1 MAADNGE
8 SVYVPGVARY
18 FKTTMWVGSDD
29 RCRATL
35 PVRPDLL
42 DADGGLRLGA
52 VTYAVDVATGI
63 CSGIAVIERGL
74 WIVTTDIQ
82 VEMVGSVVEGP
93 LAVDAA
99 TVRAGATTV
108 VCEFTLTDLADG
120 RVVGG
125 GTTTNRPFPFEGRF
139 DALRFPRDTP
149 IRHDDGSAVSD
160 EPMATQL
167 DIRPAGED
175 GSVEVDVTDRT
186 RNPWGILHGGITGAL
201 VDLAATAVGNGRTP
215 TTATLRYLSPGRVGP
230 VRATPRVL
238 SEGAD
243 ATLVAIDVRDTG
255 QDDRLVA
262 TATVS
267 LR

>member
-1 MAADNGE
+1 MNAGSDDAI
-8 SVYVPGVARY
+8 YVPGVARY
-18 FKTTMWVGSDD
+18 FKTTMLVGSDG

-35 PVRPDLL
+35 PVRPDLV
-42 DADGGLRLGA
+42 DSQGGLRLGA

-63 CSGIAVIERGL
+63 CSGIAVVDRDL

-82 VEMVGSVVEGP
+82 VELVRPLVGGP
-93 LAVDAA
+93 LQVDAT

-120 RVVGG
+120 TVVGG
-125 GTTTNRPFPFEGRF
+125 GTTTNRPFTFEGRF

-149 IRHDDGSAVSD
+149 ILHDDGSPVTD

-167 DIRPAGED
+167 EIRPTGED

-201 VDLAATAVGNGRTP
+201 ADLAATAVGNGRTP
-215 TTATLRYLSPGRVGP
+215 MAATLRYLSPGRVGP
-230 VRATPRVL
+230 VRATPRVVAT
-238 SEGAD
+238 GPD
-243 ATLVAIDVRDTG
+243 ATLVAVEVRDTG
-255 QDDRLVA
+255 RDDRLMA
-262 TATVS
+262 TGTIS